1 MLDSMRRFGPIL
13 RLEAEKQYQSYKILQ
28 WRKTARI
35 IQAWKA
41 IMFSRRVEQI
51 GNEMSEGFRAMKLRH
66 HLFAKWVNANRV
78 DRRIKA
84 KALKMVNSGQDGKLQ
99 ESDSELISEASTT
112 TLQGQAKN
120 EAWLQ
125 RVKAKSEEIFYRQI
139 QELML
144 EKEHHLTCIKKIC
157 TKMQAK
163 ELDLVVPCTFDRS
176 LNPEVWSIRPSQA
189 LLSNKE

>member
-1 MLDSMRRFGPIL
+1 
-13 RLEAEKQYQSYKILQ
+13 
-28 WRKTARI
+28 
-35 IQAWKA
+35 
-41 IMFSRRVEQI
+41 
-51 GNEMSEGFRAMKLRH
+51 
-66 HLFAKWVNANRV
+66 
-78 DRRIKA
+78 
-84 KALKMVNSGQDGKLQ
+84 MVNSGQDSKLQ
-99 ESDSELISEASTT
+99 ESDSELNSETSTT
-112 TLQGQAKN
+112 TLEGQAKN